1 MNWLKTLLSWALVS
15 LLLLHGINAVAA
27 DTDWILFKQRFL
39 QPEGRI
45 VDTGQQDR
53 VSHTEG
59 QGMTMVLAVH
69 YDDRVAFDTVWQW
82 TRQNMQVR
90 NDRLLAWRWSPK
102 DCVADHG
109 KGCVTDKN
117 NASDGDLFVAWG
129 LLRACRKW
137 KNPGYLAE
145 ATEIIHAIRKQLL
158 LKTSRGIVL
167 LPGAEGFGKAEG
179 VVINPSYWLFPALRD
194 IAQADPSPEWQDLQ
208 QTGINLLLEGHF
220 GRWGLPADWILL
232 GDKLTPAP
240 GFSPRFS
247 YDAVRIPLY
256 LLWAKSET
264 ADLLSPFRSYWEH
277 FKGAKFISAWTDLN
291 DNSIDSYDASYGIRG
306 IAQLTLSYPELHSA
320 QMPALDATQ
329 DYYSSVLL
337 LLAKTM
343 RVERALRN

>member
-1 MNWLKTLLSWALVS
+1 MNWLKILLSWALVP
-15 LLLLHGINAVAA
+15 LLLLHGINAGAA
-27 DTDWILFKQRFL
+27 DAEWMLFKQRFL

-45 VDTGQQDR
+45 VDTGQDCI
-53 VSHTEG
+53 SHTEG
-59 QGMTMVLAVH
+59 QGMAMLLAVH
-69 YDDRVAFDTVWQW
+69 YDDRVAFDAVWQW
-82 TRQNMQVR
+82 THQNLQVR
-90 NDRLLAWRWSPK
+90 NDKLLAWRWSPEG
-102 DCVADHG
+102 CLAGNG

-117 NASDGDLFVAWG
+117 NASDGDLFVAWA
-129 LLRACRKW
+129 LLRAHRKW
-137 KNPGYLAE
+137 ENPAYLA
-145 ATEIIHAIRKQLL
+145 AAAEIIHAIRKQLL
-158 LKTSRGIVL
+158 LKTSRGTVL
-167 LPGAEGFGKAEG
+167 LPGVDGFDKTEGT
-179 VVINPSYWLFPALRD
+179 VINLSYWLFPALRD

-306 IAQLTLSYPELHSA
+306 IARLTLAYPELHSV
-320 QMPALDATQ
+320 QMPVLDATQ